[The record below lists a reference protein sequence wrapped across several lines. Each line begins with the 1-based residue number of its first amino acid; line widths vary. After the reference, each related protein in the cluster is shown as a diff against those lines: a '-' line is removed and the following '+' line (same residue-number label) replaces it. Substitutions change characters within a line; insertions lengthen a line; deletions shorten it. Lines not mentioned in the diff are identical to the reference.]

1 MRLKGFYRT
10 IFAGYAN
17 HALLGRYLNQPTPD
31 FPNIYDDVYKSLSG
45 GEQVLV
51 DIALALYNGDGTA
64 KIADL
69 FLLDKK
75 HQLLVLD
82 AINQR
87 LGFSHD

>member
-1 MRLKGFYRT
+1 MKLKGFYRT
-10 IFAGYAN
+10 IFAGLAN
-17 HALLGRYLNQPTPD
+17 HPLLGVYLTGPVPD
-31 FPNIYDDVYKSLSG
+31 FSGIYDSVYSSLSG

-51 DIALALYNGDGTA
+51 DIALALYNGDGKA
-64 KIADL
+64 KISDL

-87 LGFSHD
+87 LGFL

>member
-1 MRLKGFYRT
+1 MKLKGFYRT

-17 HALLGRYLNQPTPD
+17 HALLGRYLDSPVPD
-31 FPNIYDDVYKSLSG
+31 FSNIYDDVYSSLSG

-51 DIALALYNGDGTA
+51 DIALALYNGDGKA

-75 HQLLVLD
+75 HQLLVID
-82 AINQR
+82 AIQER
-87 LGFSHD
+87 LHGT